1 MDLARRRFLQ
11 VAAGASALAAGAR
24 SVRSDDYPARPVHLI
39 IGFPGGSPGDT
50 LLRLMGQWLQERL
63 GQPFV
68 VENRPGAG
76 GNIGTESVAKSPP
89 DGYRLLLVL
98 AANAINASVY
108 KNLNFDFAH
117 DIAPVAGV
125 SRNPLVMEVTPT
137 IPARTVPE
145 FIAYAKANPGKL
157 NMASA
162 GNGTVQHVA
171 GEMFKMMTGV
181 DMRHVPYRGSPQ
193 ALTDL
198 LSGEVQV
205 MFDIVAS
212 SIGHIKAGRLRALAV
227 TTAARTEAL
236 PDVPP
241 LREFVAGYE
250 ASGWAGI
257 GAPRDTPAEIVER
270 LNDEINAGLA
280 DAAMKARLA
289 GLGVSVFPTSPAEFG
304 RFIAAE
310 TEKWAKVAKFARIE
324 PV

>member
-1 MDLARRRFLQ
+1 MEPARRRFLRF
-11 VAAGASALAAGAR
+11 AAGASALVAAR
-24 SVRSDDYPARPVHLI
+24 SAWSEGYPARPVHLVV
-39 IGFPGGSPGDT
+39 GFPGGSPGDT
-50 LLRLMGQWLQERL
+50 LVRLMGEWLQERL

-76 GNIGTESVAKSPP
+76 GNIGTEFVAKSPP

-98 AANAINASVY
+98 AANAINAAVY
-108 KNLNFDFAH
+108 RNLNFDFLH
-117 DIAPVAGV
+117 DIAPVAGI
-125 SRNPLVMEVTPT
+125 SRNPLVMEITPSV
-137 IPARTVPE
+137 PARTVPE

-171 GEMFKMMTGV
+171 GEMFKMMTGI

-205 MFDIVAS
+205 MFDVMAS
-212 SIGHIKAGRLRALAV
+212 SVGHIRAGRLRALAV
-227 TTAARTEAL
+227 TTAARAAAL
-236 PDVPP
+236 PDVPA
-241 LREFVAGYE
+241 LDEFVAGYE

-257 GAPRDTPAEIVER
+257 GAPRDTPIEIVKR

-280 DAAMKARLA
+280 DPAVKARLA
-289 GLGVSVFPTSPAEFG
+289 ALAVSVFRTSPTEFG
-304 RFIAAE
+304 KFITDE
-310 TEKWAKVAKFARIE
+310 TEKWAKVVKFAAIE